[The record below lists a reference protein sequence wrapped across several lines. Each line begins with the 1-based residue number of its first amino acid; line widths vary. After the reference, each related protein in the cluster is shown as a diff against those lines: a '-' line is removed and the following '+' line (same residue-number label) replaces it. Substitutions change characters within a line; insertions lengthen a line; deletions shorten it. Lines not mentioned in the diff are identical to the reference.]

1 MKFPGKE
8 FWKWLLLAAVILAV
22 IVAGIFLLW
31 GAETL
36 FDGYRQGLTDV
47 YINK

>member
-8 FWKWLLLAAVILAV
+8 FWKWLLLAAV